1 MANRIRYGVMN
12 YLLFNKKR
20 RNWVLISTLQRLH
33 FFKLTRTFA
42 QLPSATFMFISRSE
56 ISVLKP

>member
-33 FFKLTRTFA
+33 FFQIDTHLRTT
-42 QLPSATFMFISRSE
+42 TFCYFY
-56 ISVLKP
+56 VHFPK